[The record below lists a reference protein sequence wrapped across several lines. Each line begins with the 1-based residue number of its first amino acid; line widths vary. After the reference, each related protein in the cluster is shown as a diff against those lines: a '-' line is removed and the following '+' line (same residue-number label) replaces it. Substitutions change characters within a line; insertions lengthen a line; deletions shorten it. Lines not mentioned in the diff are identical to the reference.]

1 MPFHLAVYNNATPK
15 VLLRLYV
22 YHPNC
27 VKHRDNNGW
36 LPLHY
41 AADNSRTDIIPWLV
55 ELYSLALFSKD
66 RGDRTPTDIAKQS
79 KNIEARDMLE
89 RLAKSFQKKSQK

>member
-1 MPFHLAVYNNATPK
+1 MSALFSFAALHKCHPEDVSSTFAGGVLPFHLAVYNNATPK
-15 VLLRLYV
+15 VLSRLYV

-55 ELYSLALFSKD
+55 ELYSLALL
-66 RGDRTPTDIAKQS
+66 IY
-79 KNIEARDMLE
+79 
-89 RLAKSFQKKSQK
+89 